1 MGIRLYV
8 STQIWDIFNISQLTK
23 TQSFKLF
30 DDLWGYWYTKFAVLD
45 IQCRFT
51 SDKSDLY

>member
-45 IQCRFT
+45 IQYRFT
-51 SDKSDLY
+51 SGESDLY